1 MALTTSELFN
11 FVQGSDITGESSYDV
26 WKSLNPN
33 GTEQEFLSSIR
44 GQSAYDLWLQQPG
57 NEGKTE
63 EDFNSAL
70 NGVETHLNDKN
81 NPHGT
86 QLTHFGITATVSEL
100 NYING
105 VTSNI
110 QTQLNNKAASS
121 HGNHVPAAETANNAK
136 FLRNDNTWQIVTPA
150 NIGAKPAESTT
161 FNFGGNYIAVRT
173 PERTSAQY
181 YEFWDN
187 NVGWADIKAREFY
200 AGDGVN
206 KVYHAGNKP
215 TAADIGA
222 AASSHNHS
230 AANITSGTLGVAR
243 GGTGATSFTTDH
255 ALIGNG
261 TSAVKTRAITNNTS
275 SAVASGTNLT
285 TCNTVNNHVVNRQN
299 RTNSVNA
306 ANTSY
311 TTFMS
316 RGIALNTAVPSSLTN
331 GCATF
336 VYA

>member
-1 MALTTSELFN
+1 M
-11 FVQGSDITGESSYDV
+11 
-26 WKSLNPN
+26 SLPK
-33 GTEQEFLSSIR
+33 I
-44 GQSAYDLWLQQPG
+44 
-57 NEGKTE
+57 
-63 EDFNSAL
+63 
-70 NGVETHLNDKN
+70 VENINDKIPSKVVN
-81 NPHGT
+81 WRAYSNIKDAI
-86 QLTHFGITATVSEL
+86 QAEIENITEGDEPLIFTA
-100 NYING
+100 YING
-105 VTSNI
+105 GTSYNISVSMDYSTIVLTGFYTSYLNDVTYFRKNQDGSWDFSKLYGEH
-110 QTQLNNKAASS
+110 QKPSLDELGYEKGPTYFTLN
-121 HGNHVPAAETANNAK
+121 P
-136 FLRNDNTWQIVTPA
+136 
-150 NIGAKPAESTT
+150 
-161 FNFGGNYIAVRT
+161 NYIAVRT

-243 GGTGATSFTTDH
+243 GGTGATSFTVDH

-275 SAVASGTNLT
+275 MATCSGTNLA
-285 TCNTVNNHVVNRQN
+285 TCNTVNNHVVARLNRGDSI
-299 RTNSVNA
+299 TA
-306 ANTSY
+306 ANTAY
-311 TTFMS
+311 TTHMA
-316 RGIALNTAVPSSLTN
+316 RAIALNTAVPSSLTN
-331 GCATF
+331 GCVTF